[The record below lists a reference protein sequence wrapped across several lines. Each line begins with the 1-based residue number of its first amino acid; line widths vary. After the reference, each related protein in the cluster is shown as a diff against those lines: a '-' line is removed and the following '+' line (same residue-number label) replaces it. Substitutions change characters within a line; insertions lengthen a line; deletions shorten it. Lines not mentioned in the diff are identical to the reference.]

1 MKKSEAIEITT
12 FKLKGYT
19 CEQFIAA
26 NGEIDE
32 FLKRQPGFISRRIFQ
47 KSDRTIVD
55 MLIWD
60 TVKNGTESMHRLMDE
75 LSESVV
81 HDMIDQNTVE
91 WNINEVE
98 HQINNRFVI

>member
-1 MKKSEAIEITT
+1 MKKSEAVEIAT
-12 FKLKGYT
+12 FKLKGYS

-26 NGEIDE
+26 NNEIDD

-47 KSDRTIVD
+47 KTDRTIVD

-60 TVKNGTESMHRLMDE
+60 SVKNGTESMHRLMDE

-81 HDMIDQNTVE
+81 HDMIDQSTVE
-91 WNINEVE
+91 WNINQVE
-98 HQINNRFVI
+98 HQLV